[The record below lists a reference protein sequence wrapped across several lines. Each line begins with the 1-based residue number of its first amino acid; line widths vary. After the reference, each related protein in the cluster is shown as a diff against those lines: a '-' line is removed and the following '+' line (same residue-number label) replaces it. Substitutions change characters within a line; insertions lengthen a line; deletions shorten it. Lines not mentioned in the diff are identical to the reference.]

1 MHGRDDLR
9 EQLRADLRD
18 RRERAHPARVGA
30 GVAVADA
37 LEVARG
43 RERQRALA
51 VAEREH
57 GQLVADQQLLDE
69 HRVVAEAAL
78 LEHRDQRRARLG
90 LVGRDHDALARR
102 QAVGLDHGGV
112 GVDRLQA
119 LGDRAHDPVAAGRHA
134 GRLHHLLGEQ
144 LRALEPRGLADRP
157 EARDG
162 GGPQRVDEPV
172 HERRLRARRRRSR
185 RRRRSP
191 RRSTES
197 VIADVGVERL
207 RLRADPGVA
216 GHAQQLRALR
226 RARQRADQRVLAAA
240 RADDEDPDGG
250 FGGAQSEAMK
260 SSIGIAA
267 SDS

>member
-18 RRERAHPARVGA
+18 RRERAHAARVGA

-51 VAEREH
+51 VAQREH

-78 LEHRDQRRARLG
+78 LEHRDERRARLR

-119 LGDRAHDPVAAGRHA
+119 LGDRPHDPVAAGRHA
-134 GRLHHLLGEQ
+134 RRLHHLLGEQ
-144 LRALEPRGLADRP
+144 LRALQPRGLAHRP
-157 EARDG
+157 EARHG
-162 GGPQRVDEPV
+162 GGPQRVGEPG
-172 HERRLRARRRRSR
+172 HERRLRARPPRGRRPASIAA
-185 RRRRSP
+185 P
-191 RRSTES
+191 VTES
-197 VIADVGVERL
+197 GSPTSASSASASARIPALPGTHSSSGRCGERASA
-207 RLRADPGVA
+207 RISACSRPPPPTTRTRMGSAELRAM
-216 GHAQQLRALR
+216 R
-226 RARQRADQRVLAAA
+226 
-240 RADDEDPDGG
+240 
-250 FGGAQSEAMK
+250 
-260 SSIGIAA
+260 
-267 SDS
+267 